1 MSVVSVAFCS
11 LYPRSGKSV
20 YAFWKNFIVARR
32 NAYWVAGGRSSAGG
46 DPKTSTFRHGVENL
60 ACTLKRRAGYR
71 ELCGLSWNGS
81 GGTWWAD
88 RGIFISHEAV
98 GEIIANSDLQDFG
111 LEAVVNWFIFCYFS
125 TGRKYPAVVY
135 GSYLTFPI

>member
-1 MSVVSVAFCS
+1 M
-11 LYPRSGKSV
+11 
-20 YAFWKNFIVARR
+20 
-32 NAYWVAGGRSSAGG
+32 AGGRSSAGG

-60 ACTLKRRAGYR
+60 VCTLKRRAGYR
-71 ELCGLSWNGS
+71 NVCGLSWNGS

-135 GSYLTFPI
+135 GSYLTFPIDKSRGFLVRQPLHSDLSLSVLHDFPKR

>member
-1 MSVVSVAFCS
+1 MYAEK
-11 LYPRSGKSV
+11 SGQG
-20 YAFWKNFIVARR
+20 YKNV
-32 NAYWVAGGRSSAGG
+32 
-46 DPKTSTFRHGVENL
+46 
-60 ACTLKRRAGYR
+60 
-71 ELCGLSWNGS
+71 CGLSWNGS

-135 GSYLTFPI
+135 GSYISGLGYIYLWAGAVVFSFSLRGLAKIAQNGF